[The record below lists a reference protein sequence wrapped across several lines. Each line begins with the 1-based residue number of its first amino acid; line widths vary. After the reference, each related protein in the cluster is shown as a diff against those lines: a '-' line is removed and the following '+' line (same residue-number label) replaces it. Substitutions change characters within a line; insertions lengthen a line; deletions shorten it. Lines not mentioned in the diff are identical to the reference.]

1 MSQRLIMHID
11 LDAFFASIEQR
22 DHPEYQGRPL
32 VVGAKP
38 GKRGVV
44 ATCSYE
50 ARRYGVSSAMP
61 ISEAV
66 RRLPP
71 ETVYLRPS
79 MTRYGEVSRQI
90 MQALEGISPAVE
102 KVSVDEA
109 FLDISGMQRLIG
121 PPEVIGRRAKS
132 VILEGVGLTASVG
145 IGPNRLIAKLASD
158 FRKPDGLT
166 IVLADQVQA
175 FLDPQ
180 PLTVLRG
187 LGAKSA
193 PVLQRIG
200 LRTVADVRR
209 LSLLELRRHLGDLA
223 GTKIHEQA
231 HGIASDRVHLD
242 SERKSISKETT
253 FNEDI
258 TDPEIVRDTLHW
270 AAQEV
275 GYIARQEGRRGSI
288 VSVKIRFQGFE
299 THTRSRTLT
308 TPTSTDKEIFQ
319 QAWEL
324 YQSEQWAGRP
334 VRLVGL
340 GVSGWASDAAK
351 AAEQADLFDEITAD
365 HAPKQERLYQTMD
378 AVSDK
383 FGRKSVR
390 FGVRRR
396 KE

>member
-50 ARRYGVSSAMP
+50 ARRYGVRSAMP

-71 ETVYLRPS
+71 ETIYLRPS
-79 MTRYGEVSRQI
+79 MTRYGEVSQQI

-132 VILEGVGLTASVG
+132 VILESVGLTASVG

-288 VSVKIRFQGFE
+288 VTVKIRFQGFE

>member
-32 VVGAKP
+32 VVGAEP

-50 ARRYGVSSAMP
+50 ARRYGVRSAMP
-61 ISEAV
+61 ISEAS

-71 ETVYLRPS
+71 ETVYLRPNI
-79 MTRYGEVSRQI
+79 TRYGKVSRQI
-90 MQALEGISPAVE
+90 MEILENISPAVE

-109 FLDISGMQRLIG
+109 FLDISGMERLIG
-121 PPEVIGRRAKS
+121 SPEEIGRRAKAL
-132 VILEGVGLTASVG
+132 ILERVGLTASVG

-158 FRKPDGLT
+158 LQKPDGLT
-166 IVLADQVQA
+166 VVLADQVQA

-193 PVLQRIG
+193 PILQRLG
-200 LRTVADVRR
+200 LKTVADVRR
-209 LSLLELRRHLGDLA
+209 LSLLDLRRHLGELA
-223 GTKIHEQA
+223 GSKIYEQA
-231 HGIASDRVHLD
+231 RGIASDRLYLNT
-242 SERKSISKETT
+242 ERKSISKETT

-258 TDPEIVRDTLHW
+258 NDSEILRGTLHW

-275 GYIARQEGRRGSI
+275 GYIARQEGRKGNI
-288 VSVKIRFQGFE
+288 VTLKIRFRGFE
-299 THTRSRTLT
+299 TRTRSRTIA
-308 TPTSTDKEIFQ
+308 TPTSADREIFR

-324 YQSEQWAGRP
+324 YLAERWEGRA
-334 VRLVGL
+334 VRLIGL
-340 GVSGWASDAAK
+340 GISGWESDISHTRD
-351 AAEQADLFDEITAD
+351 QGDLFGEMEPETNS
-365 HAPKQERLYQTMD
+365 KQDRLYETLD
-378 AVSDK
+378 AVSEK
-383 FGRKSVR
+383 FGRKAVR
-390 FGVRRR
+390 LGIRRR
-396 KE
+396 KD

>member
-50 ARRYGVSSAMP
+50 ARRYGVRSAMP

-253 FNEDI
+253 FNEHI

-324 YQSEQWAGRP
+324 YQSKQWAGRP

-340 GVSGWASDAAK
+340 GVSGWARDAAK

>member
-50 ARRYGVSSAMP
+50 ARRYGVRSAMP

-79 MTRYGEVSRQI
+79 MTRYGEVSQQI

-132 VILEGVGLTASVG
+132 VILESVGLTASVG

-288 VSVKIRFQGFE
+288 VTVKIRFQGFE

-340 GVSGWASDAAK
+340 GVSGWASDAAE

>member
-1 MSQRLIMHID
+1 MTQRLIMHID

-32 VVGAKP
+32 VVGAQP

-50 ARRYGVSSAMP
+50 ARRYGVRSAMP
-61 ISEAV
+61 IGEAA

-79 MTRYGEVSRQI
+79 MDRYAEVSQQI
-90 MQALEGISPAVE
+90 MAALESISPVVE

-121 PPEVIGRRAKS
+121 SPDVIGRQAKAL
-132 VILEGVGLTASVG
+132 ILESVGLTASVG
-145 IGPNRLIAKLASD
+145 IGPNRLIAKLASEYQ
-158 FRKPDGLT
+158 KPDGLT

-187 LGAKSA
+187 LGTKSA
-193 PVLQRIG
+193 PILQRLG
-200 LRTVADVRR
+200 LRSVADVRR
-209 LSLLELRRHLGDLA
+209 LSLLDLRRHLGDLA
-223 GTKIHEQA
+223 GTKIHAQA
-231 HGIASDRVHLD
+231 CGIASDTIQRFT
-242 SERKSISKETT
+242 ERKSISKETT
-253 FNEDI
+253 FNQDI

-275 GYIARQEGRRGSI
+275 GYIARQEGRKGG
-288 VSVKIRFQGFE
+288 VVTLKIRFRGFE
-299 THTRSRTLT
+299 THTRSRTLS
-308 TPTSTDKEIFQ
+308 TPTSVDREIFQ
-319 QAWEL
+319 QAWAL
-324 YQSEQWAGRP
+324 YQAGLWRGRP

-340 GVSGWASDAAK
+340 GISGWDEDSSSV
-351 AAEQADLFDEITAD
+351 AEQGELFDEITSEPE
-365 HAPKQERLYQTMD
+365 PKQDHLYRTMD
-378 AVSDK
+378 AVSKK
-383 FGRKSVR
+383 FGKQSLHL
-390 FGVRRR
+390 GIRRR
-396 KE
+396 KM

>member
-50 ARRYGVSSAMP
+50 ARRYGVRSAMP